1 MLAEVTRLFAVL
13 SEQNR
18 LRMLKLIEKEDT
30 YGAEVA
36 AALGLSYSTACS
48 HLNAM
53 SDAGLLERRKAGRRV
68 FYRLARGGTT
78 AVKLARS
85 ACSWLEDDATVKNDI
100 RMLAKAKTD
109 VYGRKM

>member
-1 MLAEVTRLFAVL
+1 MLVEVARLFTVL

-18 LRMLKLIEKEDT
+18 LRMLKLIERDET
-30 YGAEVA
+30 YGAELA
-36 AALGLSYSTACS
+36 AALGLSYSTACF

-53 SDAGLLERRKAGRRV
+53 WDAGLLERRKAGKRA
-68 FYRLARGGTT
+68 FYRLAQGGT
-78 AVKLARS
+78 AAAIVAQL
-85 ACSWLEDDATVKNDI
+85 ACSWLEGDKTVKNDI